1 MSNNECLLNMP
12 YFMQSG
18 LPTTTRAFI
27 KNGKRQAAHSLYDL
41 SWATLKGSKEEVRN
55 GWSRSIALSVRGK
68 TMLTELVPPVV
79 SSVV

>member
-27 KNGKRQAAHSLYDL
+27 KNGKRQAAHSLYDM
-41 SWATLKGSKEEVRN
+41 SWATLKVSKE
-55 GWSRSIALSVRGK
+55 
-68 TMLTELVPPVV
+68 
-79 SSVV
+79 